1 VLVALIKTGTTM
13 RVLLLTQVLPYP
25 PDSGPKIKTYH
36 VIKYLAQRHRVTLVA
51 FVRDT
56 DKPEY
61 IAHLKTLCERVITV
75 PIQRAASRDL
85 IFLGKSLLTG
95 QPWMMLRDERPE
107 MRAALAELAATSQF
121 DIVHADQLNMGQYA
135 LPFPSGRKVLDL
147 HNALWVLYKRMSEA
161 QSFTNPM
168 KYLLMRDWPLLKR
181 YEAEMCRRFDAVTAV
196 SEEDKAALIEAGAPS
211 AMTVIPIAV
220 DLDSQPYIE
229 RQPKGPHIIHIGT
242 MYWPANINAINWF
255 LDAIYPLIKAR
266 LPEVR
271 CTLIGARPPESII
284 ERAKADPSLTVT
296 GYVDDPMPYLQDASM
311 MIVPLKAGGG
321 MRVKILNA
329 LAQGIPMV
337 TTTVGCEGIA
347 VTPDKDILIA
357 DEPAAFA
364 EASLR
369 LLTDADLN
377 QRISQNGRNMVMQRY
392 DYREAVKPLDD
403 VYAEIVAK
411 PAKG

>member
-1 VLVALIKTGTTM
+1 M

-85 IFLGKSLLTG
+85 VFLGKSLLSG

-107 MRAALAELAATSQF
+107 MRTALAELAATSQF

-211 AMTVIPIAV
+211 DMTVTPIAV
-220 DLDSQPYIE
+220 DLDSQPYIQ

-284 ERAKADPSLTVT
+284 ERAKTDPSLTVT
-296 GYVDDPMPYLQDASM
+296 GYVDDPLPYLQDASM

-347 VTPDKDILIA
+347 VTHDKDILIA
-357 DEPAAFA
+357 DEPSAFA

-377 QRISQNGRNMVMQRY
+377 QRISQNGREMVMQRY

-403 VYAEIVAK
+403 IYAEIVAK

>member
-1 VLVALIKTGTTM
+1 M

-51 FVRDT
+51 FVRDS

-61 IAHLKTLCERVITV
+61 IDHLKTLCERVITV
-75 PIQRAASRDL
+75 PMHRAASRDL
-85 IFLGKSLLTG
+85 VFLGKSLLSG

-107 MRAALAELAATSQF
+107 MRSALAELAATSQF

-161 QSFTNPM
+161 QAITNPM
-168 KYLLMRDWPLLKR
+168 KYLLMRDWPLLKT
-181 YEAEMCRRFDAVTAV
+181 YEGEICRRFDAVTAV
-196 SEEDKAALIEAGAPS
+196 SEEDKAALIEAGAS
-211 AMTVIPIAV
+211 SEMTVIPIAV
-220 DLDSQPYIE
+220 DLDSQHYIN

-255 LDAIYPLIKAR
+255 LDAIYPLIKER

-284 ERAKADPSLTVT
+284 ERAKTDPSLTVT
-296 GYVDDPMPYLQDASM
+296 GYVDDPLPYLQDASM

-347 VTPDKDILIA
+347 VTHDQDILIA

-377 QRISQNGRNMVMQRY
+377 QRISQNGREMVIRQY
-392 DYREAVKPLDD
+392 DYREAVKPLDRI
-403 VYAEIVAK
+403 YESITRK
-411 PAKG
+411 T

>member
-1 VLVALIKTGTTM
+1 M

-85 IFLGKSLLTG
+85 VFLGKSLLSG

-296 GYVDDPMPYLQDASM
+296 GYVDDPLPYLQDASM

-357 DEPAAFA
+357 DEPASFA

-377 QRISQNGRNMVMQRY
+377 QRISQNGRDMVMRRY

-403 VYAEIVAK
+403 IYAEIVAK

>member
-1 VLVALIKTGTTM
+1 M

-85 IFLGKSLLTG
+85 VFLGKSLLSG

-296 GYVDDPMPYLQDASM
+296 GYVDDPLPYLQDASM

-377 QRISQNGRNMVMQRY
+377 QRISQNGREMVMQRY